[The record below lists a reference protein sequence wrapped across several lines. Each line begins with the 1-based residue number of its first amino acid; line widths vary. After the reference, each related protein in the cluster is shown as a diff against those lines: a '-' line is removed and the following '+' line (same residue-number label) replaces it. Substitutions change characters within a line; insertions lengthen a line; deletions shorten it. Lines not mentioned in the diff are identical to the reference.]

1 MTQDCLNSPST
12 ADVSKRLPKGIH
24 VIGAERLSDPSVE
37 GISQRKRIRKKEDP
51 STNPTSWSYIF
62 ILHMAAKGMEKW
74 LEKFNADEKN
84 IKQPYFI
91 HKTLRYSY
99 KDEEKQQGVK
109 KDFGAICQRT
119 CLLARYGEGPTRI
132 SCRLFSPI
140 SFSQR
145 PQFRATCIHQG
156 LHHAAL
162 YECDEDPSGAGY
174 IPS

>member
-1 MTQDCLNSPST
+1 
-12 ADVSKRLPKGIH
+12 
-24 VIGAERLSDPSVE
+24 
-37 GISQRKRIRKKEDP
+37 
-51 STNPTSWSYIF
+51 
-62 ILHMAAKGMEKW
+62 MEKW

-84 IKQPYFI
+84 TKQPYFI

-109 KDFGAICQRT
+109 KTLEQSVSGLVFLQRH
-119 CLLARYGEGPTRI
+119 RERPTRI

-145 PQFRATCIHQG
+145 PQFRTTCIHQG

>member
-74 LEKFNADEKN
+74 LEKFNADEK
-84 IKQPYFI
+84 KYQT
-91 HKTLRYSY
+91 TLFHS
-99 KDEEKQQGVK
+99 
-109 KDFGAICQRT
+109 
-119 CLLARYGEGPTRI
+119 
-132 SCRLFSPI
+132 
-140 SFSQR
+140 
-145 PQFRATCIHQG
+145 
-156 LHHAAL
+156 
-162 YECDEDPSGAGY
+162 
-174 IPS
+174 

>member
-37 GISQRKRIRKKEDP
+37 GISRRKRIRKKEDP

-84 IKQPYFI
+84 TKQPFSFI
-91 HKTLRYSY
+91 KPF
-99 KDEEKQQGVK
+99 V
-109 KDFGAICQRT
+109 I
-119 CLLARYGEGPTRI
+119 PTRMKK
-132 SCRLFSPI
+132 SNK
-140 SFSQR
+140 
-145 PQFRATCIHQG
+145 
-156 LHHAAL
+156 
-162 YECDEDPSGAGY
+162 E
-174 IPS
+174 

>member
-1 MTQDCLNSPST
+1 MTQDCSNSPST
-12 ADVSKRLPKGIH
+12 ADVSQRLPKGIH

-37 GISQRKRIRKKEDP
+37 GISRRKRIRMKEDP

-84 IKQPYFI
+84 TKQPYFI

-109 KDFGAICQRT
+109 KTLEQSVSGLVFLQGTVNDLQEF
-119 CLLARYGEGPTRI
+119 LADY
-132 SCRLFSPI
+132 F
-140 SFSQR
+140 
-145 PQFRATCIHQG
+145 PQFHLVKDRSLDSGRKICDCVCDVSAAG
-156 LHHAAL
+156 L
-162 YECDEDPSGAGY
+162 DV
-174 IPS
+174 